1 MKFEYIQRVLKD
13 TQHWLRRKLVS
24 NENFRGNLNEGMEGI
39 ICKLLKRI
47 NFIFVLVTHCQ
58 TSFWQASDDVLQ
70 VSVGQFS

>member
-1 MKFEYIQRVLKD
+1 M
-13 TQHWLRRKLVS
+13 S